1 MRLKSAH
8 AVNGTVLMIT
18 QHIMRTMVV
27 VMVVMMVCSGL
38 LEWRRC

>member
-18 QHIMRTMVV
+18 QHIIRTMVV
-27 VMVVMMVCSGL
+27 VVMMMVCNCFF
-38 LEWRRC
+38 EWRRG